1 MLGKFARALPGV
13 RTGGE
18 KAQYKLHVICLTGG
32 RLYGLIET

>member
-1 MLGKFARALPGV
+1 MIGKFARALPSI

-18 KAQYKLHVICLTGG
+18 KAYKSHVICLTGG